1 MNRTVTACLFEGP
14 FEELPTWQEMLDAG
28 DSLIENKDLRG
39 YYGVGSPCPM
49 PFEYDIEKQNLV
61 NGHILRGY
69 ALLGLG
75 RGQEADAEI
84 AATAALDPY
93 NFRLY
98 AYGQIRPTL

>member
-1 MNRTVTACLFEGP
+1 
-14 FEELPTWQEMLDAG
+14 
-28 DSLIENKDLRG
+28 
-39 YYGVGSPCPM
+39 M

-84 AATAALDPY
+84 AAAAALDPY